1 MSMNKVKT
9 LSERLAEAQAERQSQ
24 KHSQAYQPKCPC
36 GCGLTMMPKAVA
48 FAV

>member
-1 MSMNKVKT
+1 MNKVKT
-9 LSERLAEAQAERQSQ
+9 LSGRLAEAQAERQAQ
-24 KHSQAYQPKCPC
+24 EPPQAYQPKCPC